1 MELRPVFRDGNAIR
15 LGYWLIRAIL
25 AAGLL
30 CLAAGGRARAAE
42 SLPAATDAAIQML
55 LAPDADAEA
64 DRAREARDLLAV
76 DRNRKLAVIS
86 SALVDLGIHA
96 SLGVSPLKML
106 QSAGD
111 LGQGVL
117 TWSNRTPGEERALL
131 LLAPDALGGTLD
143 DGTQKLY
150 ERLEG
155 RERHELVKRLLEDG
169 DRAFQAGQLRRA
181 RLAVDRALE
190 LEPGS
195 QRADVLAD
203 AIEARERSDRAQDAL
218 AAGPAGGPTFAQ
230 WDVRVA
236 SALLTD
242 AEGRVPEPASQ
253 SDGATA
259 EIARATARYEA
270 GDRAAALDDFRR
282 IAEGEDAAAGVA
294 RELLEDRGV
303 NPERALDDEIWSYE
317 KRLGLGIIGGDP
329 LADNGMGLEPENVEF
344 SSDGYKRLK
353 SSYRVLRKTVN
364 PMNLL
369 IDTPA
374 RVWRGWRP
382 DASALREAATRYL
395 ELEPHGAR
403 ADDAREWLGKLSKDE
418 RASVTST
425 PFHDGYLVLPHA
437 RTRYERI
444 APRRVVVSA
453 EALAK
458 QAPELAE
465 RLGLVDA
472 SAFVLGENS
481 VGEAARPLD
490 SSAALEL
497 LDKLAAGLEGGALL
511 ARNSKESD
519 VLEAVRRMDARVRSG
534 VTLQVAAR
542 KPVTADGFG
551 EMGTAL
557 VDGKQAH
564 TIGEIELTR
573 TNDKIVADR
582 ELGGDGAYCLPETPC
597 IDRKLPVDGALY
609 ASTDAEGTA
618 GIGAHADY
626 REARLSVE
634 MGTRGPHASL
644 VLPIARWLGIVHFV
658 PVEARVDVGLDGIS
672 AGPRVDT
679 SAADAAA
686 EKL

>member
-1 MELRPVFRDGNAIR
+1 MYREVDAIR
-15 LGYWLIRAIL
+15 VGRWLIRAIL

-30 CLAAGGRARAAE
+30 CLAAGGRARASDLSPSDQAD
-42 SLPAATDAAIQML
+42 AATQML
-55 LAPDADAEA
+55 LAPEPDAGA

-76 DRNRKLAVIS
+76 DRNRKIAVIS

-96 SLGVSPLKML
+96 SLGASPLKML
-106 QSAGD
+106 QSAGE

-131 LLAPDALGGTLD
+131 LLGPDALGGTLD
-143 DGTQKLY
+143 GTTQKLY

-203 AIEARERSDRAQDAL
+203 AIEARERSDQARDSADTGSGA
-218 AAGPAGGPTFAQ
+218 PAIAS

-242 AEGRVPEPASQ
+242 AESRGAELVAGD
-253 SDGATA
+253 SDDATA

-270 GDRAAALDDFRR
+270 GERAAALEEFRR
-282 IAEGEDAAAGVA
+282 IAKGEGAAADVA

-317 KRLGLGIIGGDP
+317 KRLSLGMVGGDA
-329 LADNGMGLEPENVEF
+329 LADNGLGLEPENVEF

-353 SSYRVLRKTVN
+353 SSYRLLRKTVN
-364 PMNLL
+364 PLNLL

-374 RVWRGWRP
+374 RMWRGWRP
-382 DASALREAATRYL
+382 EAGELREAATRYL

-403 ADDAREWLGKLSKDE
+403 ANEAREWLEKLRKDE
-418 RASVTST
+418 RVSVTAS
-425 PFHDGYLVLPHA
+425 PFRDGYFVLPHA
-437 RTRYERI
+437 RTHYERI

-453 EALAK
+453 EALDK
-458 QAPELAE
+458 QAPELAQA
-465 RLGLVDA
+465 LGLA
-472 SAFVLGENS
+472 NAPAFVLGES
-481 VGEAARPLD
+481 AVGDQARPLPT
-490 SSAALEL
+490 SAALEL
-497 LDKLAAGLEGGALL
+497 LDRLAAGLEEGGLL
-511 ARNSKESD
+511 ARNEKSDVD
-519 VLEAVRRMDARVRSG
+519 VLEAVRRMDARVRNG
-534 VTLQVAAR
+534 ATLKVAAR
-542 KPVTADGFG
+542 GPAVSDGLTEVG
-551 EMGTAL
+551 SAL
-557 VDGKQAH
+557 VDGKHAH
-564 TIGEIELTR
+564 TFGEVEVMR

-582 ELGGDGAYCLPETPC
+582 ELGGDGAYCLAETPC
-597 IDRKLPVDGALY
+597 IDRKLPVDGALF

-618 GIGAHADY
+618 GVGAHADY

-672 AGPRVDT
+672 AGPRVDS